1 MSESSAQ
8 TVPRHAEPEGPRGIL
23 RRGPDA
29 AGPAKRWTFV
39 ALAALAL
46 VVAGWGIT
54 RSPLF
59 AARRI
64 EVSGASHPSAAR
76 VIRLAGIGRGTNVF
90 WLHTGAVQ
98 RRLERDPWIASATV
112 SRSLP
117 STISIAVKE
126 RRPVA
131 EVADGAAYRVV
142 ASDGTVLGR
151 TLAPGAYPQ
160 LLVDSTERGA
170 VASAARVAGTMGSW
184 LRGRV
189 KSIADTNGDVL
200 VHLAS
205 GVPVY
210 YGDSSFAI
218 AKGEAAAAVLRWA
231 LAGSKQLVS
240 INVRAPLAPTAQLP
254 YVPPVP
260 VTPPTTP
267 KPGKTRKAGASPS
280 STPSVSPRASPS
292 PSPRGAARTTHRRS
306 RHTHSP

>member
-1 MSESSAQ
+1 
-8 TVPRHAEPEGPRGIL
+8 V
-23 RRGPDA
+23 
-29 AGPAKRWTFV
+29 
-39 ALAALAL
+39 
-46 VVAGWGIT
+46 T

-76 VIRLAGIGRGTNVF
+76 VIQLAGVGRGTNVF
-90 WLHTGAVQ
+90 WLRTSAVQ
-98 RRLERDPWIASATV
+98 HRLERNPWIASARV

-117 STISIAVKE
+117 STISIVVRE
-126 RRPVA
+126 RSPVA
-131 EVADGAAYRVV
+131 EVADGAGYRVI

-151 TLAPGAYPQ
+151 AVAPGAYPQ
-160 LLVDSTERGA
+160 LLVDPTQRGT
-170 VASAARVAGTMGSW
+170 VASAARVAGAMSQW

-189 KSIADTNGDVL
+189 RSIADTNGDVV

-210 YGDSSFAI
+210 YGDSSFAV

-260 VTPPTTP
+260 IAPP
-267 KPGKTRKAGASPS
+267 KASKHGKTPKAGASPTP
-280 STPSVSPRASPS
+280 TPSASPTAPWASASPS
-292 PSPRGAARTTHRRS
+292 PRVAAAKTHRRS